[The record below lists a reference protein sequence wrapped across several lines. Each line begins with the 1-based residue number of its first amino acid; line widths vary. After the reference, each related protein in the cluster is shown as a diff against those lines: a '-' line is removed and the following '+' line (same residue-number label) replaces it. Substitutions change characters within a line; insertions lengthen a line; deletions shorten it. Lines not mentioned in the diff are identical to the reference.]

1 MRFGALSILKKYEK
15 YYIRLINMKN
25 KNEGQK
31 CYIWLNDVHTEEP
44 IAIIYGCYF
53 PVINERIILW
63 NEEGKFENYKVTDRI
78 FGINK
83 EQQSIVLNIYVN
95 KLTLEQNENN

>member
-15 YYIRLINMKN
+15 YIKLINM
-25 KNEGQK
+25 NEGQK
-31 CYIWLNDVHTEEP
+31 CYIWLNDIHNEEP
-44 IAIIYGCYF
+44 LAIIYGCYF

-63 NEEGKFENYKVTDRI
+63 DESGKFENYKVTDRI

-95 KLTLEQNENN
+95 KLTFEQNENN